1 MKIERKLYSV
11 WNKAFF
17 PLGIIADGM
26 RDRKRY
32 FSEKR
37 DCKSLFFT
45 LSICFKM
52 RNENFKFLYSRFH
65 FRCFLATTLILFTW
79 SPAEVAVCDV
89 SAATS
94 FEIEAML
101 FKAAFISSELAAIS
115 SAVADTSCIC
125 VETLLM
131 WLTISENEDP
141 AVRMTVM
148 PSEASD

>member
-1 MKIERKLYSV
+1 
-11 WNKAFF
+11 
-17 PLGIIADGM
+17 
-26 RDRKRY
+26 
-32 FSEKR
+32 
-37 DCKSLFFT
+37 
-45 LSICFKM
+45 M

-101 FKAAFISSELAAIS
+101 FKSCVLLQNLRPFLQQLQTPPAF
-115 SAVADTSCIC
+115 